1 VALAR
6 WQGLQAECTGQMAMA
21 RFRSDLNRLHL
32 RDAIADLAGASGK
45 LEGASAPSCAVPL
58 KRGHLIL
65 TTKRFFDARIF
76 DSNRML
82 R

>member
-1 VALAR
+1 MALAR
-6 WQGLQAECTGQMAMA
+6 WHGLQAECTSQMAMA
-21 RFRSDLNRLHL
+21 NFRSEFYRLHV
-32 RDAIADLAGASGK
+32 RDAEADLPGASGK
-45 LEGASAPSCAVPL
+45 LEGASAPSFAVPL